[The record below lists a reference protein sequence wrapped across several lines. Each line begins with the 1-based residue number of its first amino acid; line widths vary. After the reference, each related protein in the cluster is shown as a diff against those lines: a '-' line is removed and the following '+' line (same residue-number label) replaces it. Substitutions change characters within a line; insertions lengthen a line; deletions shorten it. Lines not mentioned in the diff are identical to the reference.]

1 MNFEQMR
8 VIWNSQNDEPL
19 YAIDQAALHASVRR
33 KSRALRRRVFWR
45 DVREISIGLLAAAG
59 FLVFGGMLALGR
71 EDGWRRLLGADVE
84 ASRWDA
90 VTMLLVSGLWL
101 FFAAYQLVS
110 RMRQE
115 QRERRFEPSLRG
127 DLDRTISQ
135 AEYRIRMATSI
146 VWWGLLPVWLA
157 TLLFVNVLFN
167 LVPTP
172 PAVLI
177 LAAIVI
183 PVGFALDILV
193 KRRPIRTE
201 LVPLKREFESLRRT
215 LTESERRT

>member
-19 YAIDQAALHASVRR
+19 FAIDQAALHASVRR

-71 EDGWRRLLGADVE
+71 EDGWRRLLGAEVE
-84 ASRWDA
+84 VSRWDA

-177 LAAIVI
+177 LAAIVV
-183 PVGFALDILV
+183 PVGFALDILF

>member
-19 YAIDQAALHASVRR
+19 FAIDQAALHASVRR

-201 LVPLKREFESLRRT
+201 LVPLKRELESLRRT

>member
-84 ASRWDA
+84 VSRSDA

-215 LTESERRT
+215 LTDSERRT

>member
-19 YAIDQAALHASVRR
+19 FAIDQAALHASVRR

-157 TLLFVNVLFN
+157 TLLFINVLVN

-183 PVGFALDILV
+183 PVGFALDILF

-215 LTESERRT
+215 LTDSERRT

>member
-177 LAAIVI
+177 LAAIVV
-183 PVGFALDILV
+183 PVGFALDILF

>member
-1 MNFEQMR
+1 
-8 VIWNSQNDEPL
+8 
-19 YAIDQAALHASVRR
+19 
-33 KSRALRRRVFWR
+33 
-45 DVREISIGLLAAAG
+45 
-59 FLVFGGMLALGR
+59 
-71 EDGWRRLLGADVE
+71 
-84 ASRWDA
+84 
-90 VTMLLVSGLWL
+90 
-101 FFAAYQLVS
+101 
-110 RMRQE
+110 MRQE

-177 LAAIVI
+177 LAAIVV
-183 PVGFALDILV
+183 PVGFALDILF
-193 KRRPIRTE
+193 KRRPIRNE
-201 LVPLKREFESLRRT
+201 LLPLKQEFESLRRK
-215 LTESERRT
+215 LAESERRT